1 MERPVTVGLP
11 TLPSPKP
18 RDKSVRI
25 GVALL
30 LVLLVLV
37 GALAAWWQGES
48 RAEQASRVAQRPAV
62 AALDDT
68 AARAPQGVRV
78 RVRVV
83 NTSGTSGLAR
93 RASQHLREYGFDV
106 VDFTTGRTDEGADTR
121 IAVHTGHPEWAAHL
135 RKALGVGT
143 VGPDA
148 DTSRY
153 VDLTV
158 FVGRDWRP
166 PAESLRP

>member
-1 MERPVTVGLP
+1 MTVGIPPLP
-11 TLPSPKP
+11 PPDRP
-18 RDKSVRI
+18 HKSSRAW
-25 GVALL
+25 VALAL
-30 LVLLVLV
+30 IVLV
-37 GALAAWWQGES
+37 MAGALFAWWQAGERTARET
-48 RAEQASRVAQRPAV
+48 RATPIPVA

-68 AARAPQGVRV
+68 TARAPRGVRI

-93 RASQHLREYGFDV
+93 RATQHLRDYGFDV
-106 VDFTTGRTDEGADTR
+106 VDFTTGTTDTNADTR
-121 IAVHTGHPEWAAHL
+121 IAVHTAHPAWAL
-135 RKALGVGT
+135 RLQKALGVGT
-143 VGPDA
+143 ISTDA

-166 PAESLRP
+166 PAETLRP

>member
-1 MERPVTVGLP
+1 VTVGLP
-11 TLPSPKP
+11 TLPSPEP
-18 RDKSVRI
+18 REKTARI
-25 GVALL
+25 RVALL
-30 LVLLVLV
+30 LVLLVAL
-37 GALAAWWQGES
+37 GALAAWWQVES
-48 RAEQASRVAQRPAV
+48 RAEQASRRAQRPAV
-62 AALDDT
+62 AAVNDT

-93 RASQHLREYGFDV
+93 RATQHLREYGFDV
-106 VDFTTGRTDEGADTR
+106 VDFTTGRTDNDADTR

-135 RKALGVGT
+135 KKALGVGT
-143 VGPDA
+143 VGTDA

-158 FVGRDWRP
+158 FLGRDWRP

>member
-1 MERPVTVGLP
+1 MTVGLP
-11 TLPSPKP
+11 TLPSPEP
-18 RDKSVRI
+18 RAKTARI
-25 GVALL
+25 RVALL
-30 LVLLVLV
+30 LVLLVAV
-37 GALAAWWQGES
+37 GALAAWWQVES
-48 RAEQASRVAQRPAV
+48 RVEQSSRIAQLPEV
-62 AALDDT
+62 AAVDDT

-83 NTSGTSGLAR
+83 NTSGTTGLAR
-93 RASQHLREYGFDV
+93 RATQHLREYGFDV
-106 VDFTTGRTDEGADTR
+106 VDFTTGRTGNDADTR

-143 VGPDA
+143 VGTDA

-158 FVGRDWRP
+158 FLGRDWRP

>member
-1 MERPVTVGLP
+1 VTVGLP